1 MKQPEDNKTRDL
13 FDGAV
18 QELIKDLDQQ
28 DEIAR
33 LVTLHAKY
41 INSFFLVNHWSKNKL
56 WSSKTL
62 KKPISDR
69 ERNALIKEHLVRTT
83 DKIRKLFK

>member
-1 MKQPEDNKTRDL
+1 MKQPKDNKTRDL

-18 QELIKDLDQQ
+18 QELIKDLGQQ

-41 INSFFLVNHWSKNKL
+41 INSFFLVDHWSTNKL

-62 KKPISDR
+62 KKPISNN
-69 ERNALIKEHLVRTT
+69 ERNELIRMHLVMTT
-83 DKIRKLFK
+83 NKIIGQFK